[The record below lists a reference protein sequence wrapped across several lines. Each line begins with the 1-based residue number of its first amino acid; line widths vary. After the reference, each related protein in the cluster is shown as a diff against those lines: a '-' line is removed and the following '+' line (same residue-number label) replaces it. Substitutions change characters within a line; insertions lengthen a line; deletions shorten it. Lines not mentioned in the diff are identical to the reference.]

1 MGGVGPLE
9 RERERESDTYVW
21 CIYVYYRASAKEREG
36 ERERE
41 RQRERESTELY
52 RYVAKHCFGCSL
64 LRQTVIVLAR
74 LSAPGV
80 LFGLVF
86 RVWHSEVKNF
96 LIEPEQ
102 LLVSVIESWF

>member
-1 MGGVGPLE
+1 MSGHWNE
-9 RERERESDTYVW
+9 RERERVIHMYG
-21 CIYVYYRASAKEREG
+21 VYMYIIERARKRER

>member
-1 MGGVGPLE
+1 ME
-9 RERERESDTYVW
+9 RERERESERVIHMYG
-21 CIYVYYRASAKEREG
+21 VYMYIIERARKR

-41 RQRERESTELY
+41 TERESTELY

-80 LFGLVF
+80 LFGSVF